1 MHGPPFGPVKPTLQ
15 VQAVRAELEA
25 GEFVLSGQR
34 RHDPRSTDEYVP
46 DAQDVHAAEPVVFLY
61 FPAAHALHGL
71 PLRFTLEQAFWQD

>member
-61 FPAAHALHGL
+61 VPGTQEVHGL
-71 PLRFTLEQAFWQD
+71 PSRLREEHLFAQA